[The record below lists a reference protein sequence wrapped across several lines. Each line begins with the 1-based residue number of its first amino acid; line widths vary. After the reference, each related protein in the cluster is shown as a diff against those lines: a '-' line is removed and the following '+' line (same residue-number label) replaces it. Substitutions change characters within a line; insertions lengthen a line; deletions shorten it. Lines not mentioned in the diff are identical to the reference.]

1 MFLEQTSLRTAGLS
15 PTILLRDRR
24 VRELAYQVAC
34 VAAVVACGWYLLHNA
49 LGNLAQ
55 QDIATGFGYLGRE
68 AGFIISETPIAYEPS
83 DSYARAVL
91 VGLLNTVKVSLLAI
105 VLGTIIGTLV
115 GIARL
120 SRNPLLSRLMLVYV
134 EALRNVPLLLY
145 LFLWYSAIIFTL
157 PPVKQAITLLP
168 GVYVSNSGLVVPAVV
183 WNSGFWALA
192 VAVGVGLAAAFAW
205 QGMAKRRRIAT
216 GNTKPSWPIALLLLV
231 APVLIASVSFD
242 ISAQLDW
249 PELGRFRLT
258 GGSHL
263 KPEFVALLLGLTL
276 GASATVAEIVRSGI
290 LAIGKGQREAAQAL
304 GLPDRQTM
312 RLVILPQALRI
323 IVPPLTNVYVTTFKN
338 SSLAI
343 AIGYPDLVMV
353 SNNIMNQTGQAIEP
367 IALFMLVY
375 LFLSLA
381 TSMLMNWYNAHV
393 ALKGRQS

>member
-1 MFLEQTSLRTAGLS
+1 MS
-15 PTILLRDRR
+15 PIILLRDRR
-24 VRELAYQVAC
+24 ARELAYQVVC
-34 VAAVVACGWYLLHNA
+34 VVAVAICGWYLLQNA

-55 QDIATGFGYLGRE
+55 QDIATGFDYLGRE

-83 DSYARAVL
+83 HSYGRAVL

-105 VLGTIIGTLV
+105 MLGTIIGTLV

-120 SRNPLLSRLMLVYV
+120 SSNPLLSRLMLVYV

-145 LFLWYSAIIFTL
+145 LFLWYAAIIFTL
-157 PPVKQAITLLP
+157 PPVKQAIALLP

-183 WNSGFWALA
+183 WNSGFWVLA
-192 VAVGVGLAAAFAW
+192 VAVGAGLAAAFAW
-205 QGMAKRRRIAT
+205 QATVKRRRIAT
-216 GNTKPSWPIALLLLV
+216 GNAAPVWPIALVLLV
-231 APVLIASVSFD
+231 APVVVAAMLFN

-258 GGSHL
+258 GGAHL

-290 LAIGKGQREAAQAL
+290 LAIGKGQREAAHAL
-304 GLPDRQTM
+304 GLADSLTM

-343 AIGYPDLVMV
+343 AIGYPDLVMI

-381 TSMLMNWYNAHV
+381 TSLLMNWYNAHV
-393 ALKGRQS
+393 ALKGR

>member
-1 MFLEQTSLRTAGLS
+1 MS
-15 PTILLRDRR
+15 PIVLLRDRR
-24 VRELAYQVAC
+24 VREVAYQIVC
-34 VAAVVACGWYLLHNA
+34 VAAVVALGWYLLQNA

-91 VGLLNTVKVSLLAI
+91 VGLLNTVRVSLLAI

-120 SRNPLLSRLMLVYV
+120 SSNPLLSRLMLVYV

-192 VAVGVGLAAAFAW
+192 VAIGVGLAAAFAW
-205 QGMAKRRRIAT
+205 QAKAKRTRIAT
-216 GNTKPSWPIALLLLV
+216 GKAKPGWPIALALLV
-231 APVLIASVSFD
+231 APLLVAAMSFN
-242 ISAQLDW
+242 ISAQVDW

-258 GGSHL
+258 GGAHL

-304 GLPDRQTM
+304 GLPGGLTM
-312 RLVILPQALRI
+312 RLVILPQALRV
-323 IVPPLTNVYVTTFKN
+323 IVPSLTNVYVTTFKN

-381 TSMLMNWYNAHV
+381 TSLLMNWYNARV